1 MLNVEHRSE
10 NFNFRCS
17 LFSVRYFFIIGKLVK
32 KKKQAKVTPPTVK
45 PEGVEFYFDKFAAAH
60 QNPVTKLLYITFIP
74 LLVLS
79 LFGIAWVIPFPYIKF
94 LGQYNQDF
102 NWSSF
107 LLAAMV
113 YYYLRLS
120 PVLAYVMLFI
130 LLVYFYMIT
139 SFLQVQKGGTDNL
152 ALVSLVFY
160 TVSCIVLFIGY
171 IKEGKRLSWE
181 YRIKNI
187 LIAPVFLLHLVLRRF
202 KVKY

>member
-1 MLNVEHRSE
+1 MAKN
-10 NFNFRCS
+10 
-17 LFSVRYFFIIGKLVK
+17 K
-32 KKKQAKVTPPTVK
+32 KAAKVSPPTAK
-45 PEGVEFYFDKFAAAH
+45 AEGVEFYFDKFAVSH
-60 QNPVTKLLYITFIP
+60 QNPTTKLIYIVFIP

-130 LLVYFYMIT
+130 LLIYFYMIT
-139 SFLQVQKGGTDNL
+139 SFLQVQKGGTENL
-152 ALVSLVFY
+152 ALVSLVIY
-160 TVSCIVLFIGY
+160 TLSCIALFIGY
-171 IKEGKRLSWE
+171 IKEGKKLSWE
-181 YRIKNI
+181 YRVKNM
-187 LIAPVFLLHLVLRRF
+187 LIAPVFLLHLVLRKF

>member
-1 MLNVEHRSE
+1 VA
-10 NFNFRCS
+10 
-17 LFSVRYFFIIGKLVK
+17 K
-32 KKKQAKVTPPTVK
+32 KKISNNTKAPPPAK
-45 PEGVEFYFDKFAAAH
+45 PEGVEFYFDKFAVAH
-60 QNPVTKLLYITFIP
+60 QNPVNKLIYIIFIP

-139 SFLQVQKGGTDNL
+139 SFLQIQKSGIDNL
-152 ALVSLVFY
+152 ALVSLVIY
-160 TVSCIVLFIGY
+160 TISCIVLFIGY

-181 YRIKNI
+181 YRVNNV

>member
-1 MLNVEHRSE
+1 MAKN
-10 NFNFRCS
+10 
-17 LFSVRYFFIIGKLVK
+17 K
-32 KKKQAKVTPPTVK
+32 KATKVSPPPAKA
-45 PEGVEFYFDKFAAAH
+45 EGVEFYFDKFAAAH
-60 QNPVTKLLYITFIP
+60 QNPATKVIYIIFIP
-74 LLVLS
+74 LLLLS

-130 LLVYFYMIT
+130 LLIYFYLIT
-139 SFLQVQKGGTDNL
+139 TFLQVQKGGTENL
-152 ALVSLVFY
+152 ALVSLAIY
-160 TVSCIVLFIGY
+160 TISCIVLFIGY
-171 IKEGKRLSWE
+171 VKEGKKLSWE
-181 YRIKNI
+181 YRVKNM